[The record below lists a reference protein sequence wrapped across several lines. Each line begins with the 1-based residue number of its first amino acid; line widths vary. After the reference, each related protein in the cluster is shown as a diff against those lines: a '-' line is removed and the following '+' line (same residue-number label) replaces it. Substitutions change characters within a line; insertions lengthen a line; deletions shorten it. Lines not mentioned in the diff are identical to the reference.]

1 MNSTEAVIKTA
12 ENNNLTFCSKKTIFI
27 SYIMVLNYQIF
38 NLKSDN
44 MKSAGSFFGGLLA
57 GAAIGAV
64 LALLYAPK
72 SGEDTRKDIKR
83 TIGNL
88 EEELESLKIKLKE
101 KGGELKE
108 DIKKRIE
115 EIENRIA
122 HLTAEYRKES

>member
-1 MNSTEAVIKTA
+1 
-12 ENNNLTFCSKKTIFI
+12 
-27 SYIMVLNYQIF
+27 
-38 NLKSDN
+38 

-72 SGEDTRKDIKR
+72 SGEETRKDIKR

-122 HLTAEYRKES
+122 HLTAEYRKESE